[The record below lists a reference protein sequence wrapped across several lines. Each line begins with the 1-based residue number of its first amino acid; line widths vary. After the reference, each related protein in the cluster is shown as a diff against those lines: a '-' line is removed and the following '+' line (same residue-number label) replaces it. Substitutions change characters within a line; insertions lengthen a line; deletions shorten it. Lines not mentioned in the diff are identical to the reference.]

1 MGSRYSCATRVL
13 HSGPSALRVCCIRGT
28 RGPALSCATRVL
40 QALLAW
46 FKRGPFG
53 ARIVKNLDLLIW
65 SLASQLPRSAMLR
78 PLFVRSE
85 RGNV

>member
-1 MGSRYSCATRVL
+1 MSTFLGFWVL
-13 HSGPSALRVCCIRGT
+13 LIPGPLGPRFDLRFAFTPGLVG
-28 RGPALSCATRVL
+28 LD
-40 QALLAW
+40 LAW
-46 FKRGPFG
+46 APR
-53 ARIVKNLDLLIW
+53 ARIVKELDLLIW